1 MMKKKVLL
9 AMALTLILMV
19 FAGCG
24 ADMQDSEYLGTWK
37 ATTAEYSGMTVKV
50 EDIYGEMSFTFD
62 KNGKVTIVTEED
74 EATAPWEETEDG
86 VVIRSGDEDIT
97 MKKVKDN
104 VLVCNYNDV
113 NMTFERVE
121 GE

>member
-1 MMKKKVLL
+1 
-9 AMALTLILMV
+9 
-19 FAGCG
+19 
-24 ADMQDSEYLGTWK
+24 
-37 ATTAEYSGMTVKV
+37 
-50 EDIYGEMSFTFD
+50 MSFTFD

-104 VLVCNYNDV
+104 VLVCNYDDV
-113 NMTFERVE
+113 NMTFERFE